1 MSTTGI
7 SMVAVVNKDSSGS
20 MSVNLGT
27 FALAKDAIGRV
38 NEIGRMPLKEQTYL
52 FDVMEEGNM
61 DMVKYG
67 YPADIECHASVLAT
81 ANPPSNKWKRDDKI
95 TVEEF
100 PILLQVT
107 QRFDLIYILRERRDD
122 AFIDNYV
129 DNRDRIE
136 QGYESGV
143 YDGDLEWL
151 QKYMAYVRSFNPK
164 IPHDVKMLLK
174 HFYKQMAK
182 TNIDGLP
189 RKFDGLLRISIGI
202 ARLKLKSVVDVYD
215 AKEAMEMF
223 QAMLNEYKYYVGI
236 PQEPRDVAY
245 GEIRQIVKETYN
257 IVPGGIEYL
266 EAVKKA
272 CQRNTLVM
280 DYLVKDDKSLVDSL
294 DQGANFKL
302 RPIAEL
308 LRKDPHIVIV
318 GEKPMVMKWDP
329 NGNFG
334 HTRTEKILSD
344 VSDVSEVGFSDPSK
358 NKSESEKQSSKSL
371 AIPTPDMDT
380 NTTNC
385 PDFQD
390 VKKNIGNVFGDDK
403 SQGGS
408 QKGTSDTSDT
418 SHRIHKASWSGD
430 VWACRYCGLMGDKAS
445 FEGRDCPELK
455 EAGEGL

>member
-164 IPHDVKMLLK
+164 IPHDVKDAAKALL
-174 HFYKQMAK
+174 
-182 TNIDGLP
+182 
-189 RKFDGLLRISIGI
+189 
-202 ARLKLKSVVDVYD
+202 
-215 AKEAMEMF
+215 
-223 QAMLNEYKYYVGI
+223 
-236 PQEPRDVAY
+236 
-245 GEIRQIVKETYN
+245 
-257 IVPGGIEYL
+257 
-266 EAVKKA
+266 
-272 CQRNTLVM
+272 
-280 DYLVKDDKSLVDSL
+280 
-294 DQGANFKL
+294 
-302 RPIAEL
+302 
-308 LRKDPHIVIV
+308 
-318 GEKPMVMKWDP
+318 
-329 NGNFG
+329 
-334 HTRTEKILSD
+334 
-344 VSDVSEVGFSDPSK
+344 
-358 NKSESEKQSSKSL
+358 
-371 AIPTPDMDT
+371 
-380 NTTNC
+380 
-385 PDFQD
+385 
-390 VKKNIGNVFGDDK
+390 
-403 SQGGS
+403 
-408 QKGTSDTSDT
+408 
-418 SHRIHKASWSGD
+418 
-430 VWACRYCGLMGDKAS
+430 
-445 FEGRDCPELK
+445 
-455 EAGEGL
+455 